1 MTFVRLRICV
11 VMTHRKFYSFNT
23 SFNCSTMKI
32 QMSQFLWVLSFLLIS
47 TVALQAQNITGVVND
62 ENGLS
67 MPGVT
72 VRIEGTTQGDATDL
86 DGKYEIK
93 GAPVGEQVLVFSFI
107 GYTEYKE
114 TINVAPTGTV
124 TVNRDMEVDA
134 ETLEEFIVVGYGV
147 QRKREVT
154 GSIVKVGS
162 KELTDI
168 PTPSFEAGLQGK
180 AAGVQVTQGSGL
192 AGSASIV
199 RVRGIAS
206 ISAAGDPLYVVD
218 GIPITQDYF
227 LNGNRGAMN
236 NNPLATINPNDI
248 ESVEILKDA
257 AATGIYGSRGANGVI
272 LITTKSGSGTGWDF
286 SLDARLGVSVPTARP
301 NMLNSSQ
308 YLQLFQ
314 EAWEND
320 GNVGLAPLPGAVS
333 WEDARRTDTDW
344 VDETIGV
351 GFKQSYNFSA
361 NFGTKKLKLFS
372 SIGYDDNGSYLI
384 GNSYVRSSFRT
395 NATYKVNDKLDIS
408 ANISVSEGVNNRVD
422 AAWSGGLGAAMS
434 TALPI
439 YPIFHPDTVFD
450 GDVILHL
457 PTDYW
462 DNVGGANPVRQ
473 RELQEWRVREF
484 RSISNINI
492 EYRPIKNMFI
502 KIYGGYDYLDLKDD
516 KFTDAL
522 LINGE
527 RNSGVNNLAER
538 WSSFNNNWNT
548 NGTVTYIHDIDDKNS
563 LTYMIGTEYQEAR
576 SLSKGRVFRQDA
588 SVNAPFYED
597 PDLLNQ
603 ELGEEMIGDST
614 VVIPGFDVDGQNRTE
629 VYNFISGFGRVN
641 YARENKYF
649 GQVSFRADGS
659 SRFGPNNKF
668 GFFPSASVGWVLSEE
683 KFLKAN
689 ESISF
694 MKLRAGWG
702 ITGNASIP
710 NYLHYGEYQ
719 RSFNGYNDQDFRY
732 LTVAPN
738 PDLQWETSNIF
749 DIALEMG
756 FLDDRIT
763 TTLSYYNKT
772 TTDVLLRITP
782 QPSTGF
788 QEFWDNV
795 GEIVNRGVEFEVSTI
810 NMDRERFTWRTSF
823 NVSYNYNEI
832 VSIGNYSE
840 DAISG
845 GTNDTRVVVGDPVGT
860 NYLVRFGGVDPQTGR
875 NIYLDINGNP
885 TNTWDPAD
893 RVASGR
899 VLPIAVG
906 GITNTFEFGRWTAG
920 IVMIFSV
927 GSDIYDS
934 SSKRQNGVVTDWN
947 MRTEVFDRW
956 RQEGDEAEFARLSRL
971 VENYGLDRAFNNNTT
986 QFLDD
991 GDYLRVRRVSVT
1003 YNFPQ
1008 FNIAKAGFK
1017 GASVTL
1023 SASNI
1028 FTLTNFD
1035 GLDPEIARDFEDATD
1050 RNMSPNITYLTPP
1063 QEMSF
1068 NLAFNLRF

>member
-1 MTFVRLRICV
+1 
-11 VMTHRKFYSFNT
+11 
-23 SFNCSTMKI
+23 MKT
-32 QMSQFLWVLSFLLIS
+32 QMSRVFGVLMFLLS
-47 TVALQAQNITGVVND
+47 ASALQAQTISGVVND
-62 ENGLS
+62 ENGIP

-72 VRIEGTTQGDATDL
+72 VRIDGTTKGDATDL
-86 DGKYEIK
+86 DGKYEIND
-93 GAPVGEQVLVFSFI
+93 APVGEQVLIFSFI
-107 GYTEYKE
+107 GYEEARE
-114 TINVAPTGTV
+114 TVNVPATGSV
-124 TVNRDMEVDA
+124 TKNRDMTVNSES
-134 ETLEEFIVVGYGV
+134 LEEFVVVGYGV

-154 GSIVKVGS
+154 GSIEKVTT

-192 AGSASIV
+192 AGSASVV

-286 SLDARLGVSVPTARP
+286 NLSTRHGVSLPTARP
-301 NMLNSSQ
+301 NMLNGGQ
-308 YLQLFQ
+308 WLQLYQ

-320 GNVGLAPLPGAVS
+320 GNVGLAPLPGNRS
-333 WEDARRTDTDW
+333 WEQARQTDTDW

-361 NFGTKKLKLFS
+361 NYGTKKLKLFS
-372 SIGYDDNGSYLI
+372 SLGYDDNGSYLI

-408 ANISVSEGVNNRVD
+408 ANVSVSQGVNNRVD

-450 GDVILHL
+450 GQGNILHL

-462 DNVGGANPVRQ
+462 DDGSNPVRQ
-473 RELQEWRVREF
+473 RELQDWRTTEWR
-484 RSISNINI
+484 SINNINI

-502 KIYGGYDYLDLKDD
+502 KVYGGYDYLDLKDD

-522 LINGE
+522 LRNGE
-527 RNSGVNNLAER
+527 RTSGLNNLAER

-548 NGTVTYIHDIDDKNS
+548 NATVTYIHDLDEKNTF
-563 LTYMIGTEYQEAR
+563 TYMIGTEYQQAV
-576 SLSKGRVFRQDA
+576 SVSKSRVFREDEA
-588 SVNAPFYED
+588 VDGPFYEN

-603 ELGEEMIGDST
+603 QLINETDTTPGR
-614 VVIPGFDVDGQNRTE
+614 PGFDTDGGNTRE
-629 VYNFISGFGRVN
+629 IYRFLSAFSRVN

-659 SRFGPNNKF
+659 SRFGENKRV

-683 KFLKAN
+683 DFLKAN
-689 ESISF
+689 ETISF

-702 ITGNASIP
+702 ITGNANIP
-710 NYLHYGEYQ
+710 NYLPDGRYQ
-719 RSFNGYNDQDFRY
+719 VAFDGYNDEDFRF
-732 LTVAPN
+732 LSQPQN
-738 PDLQWETSNIF
+738 PEIQWETANII
-749 DIALEMG
+749 DVALETG
-756 FLDDRIT
+756 FFDDRIT
-763 TTLSYYNKT
+763 TTLSFYNKRT
-772 TTDVLLRITP
+772 KDVLLNITP
-782 QPSTGF
+782 QESTGF
-788 QEFWDNV
+788 TGYWDNV
-795 GEIVNRGVEFEVSTI
+795 GEILNRGIEFELTSV
-810 NMDRERFTWRTSF
+810 NMDRENFTWRTNF

-845 GTNDTRVVVGDPVGT
+845 GTNDTRVVVGEPVGT
-860 NYLVRFGGVDPQTGR
+860 NFLVRFAGVDPQTGR
-875 NIYLDINGNP
+875 NVYLDINGNP
-885 TNTWDPAD
+885 TSTWDPAN
-893 RVASGR
+893 RVGVGR
-899 VLPIAVG
+899 VLPIAIG
-906 GITNTFEFGRWTAG
+906 GMTNTFTFGQWEIG
-920 IVMIFSV
+920 LVMIFNL

-956 RQEGDEAEFARLSRL
+956 RRVGDDAEFARLSRQ
-971 VENYGLDRAFNNNTT
+971 VENYGLDDAFNNNTT

-991 GDYLRVRRVSVT
+991 GDYLRVRRLSVT
-1003 YNFPQ
+1003 YRIPQ
-1008 FNIAKAGFK
+1008 FNISSMGFE
-1017 GASVTL
+1017 GASITL
-1023 SASNI
+1023 SASN
-1028 FTLTNFD
+1028 FLTFTNFD
-1035 GLDPEIARDFEDATD
+1035 GLDPEIARDFENAAD
-1050 RNMSPNITYLTPP
+1050 RNLSPNITYLTPP